1 MSLTS
6 YRAAPPRVKAC
17 EFGTRQ
23 TPSWWPSK
31 PALKAKE
38 TTNTNAALLDQEAPR
53 VACRRRGKEAV
64 VVLGRPG
71 NDLLSRVLRHS
82 TIGAEE
88 FNGRVRDGIGFFSP
102 RSNHRTGEGQQQARG
117 QGPTPNVFRVKG
129 LSRSTA
135 VPDRKVRKADR
146 PPVLVHGRA
155 KGTHVPAGHE
165 AKFTNVQRTW
175 IMRAIKPIGQ
185 LVLVSSTRHR
195 AYTPSLSTWSS
206 STALIGSTRFEV
218 GFPLRCLQRLS
229 RPYIA
234 TLHCGWRHNSSTR
247 GTSIPV
253 LSY

>member
-1 MSLTS
+1 L
-6 YRAAPPRVKAC
+6 
-17 EFGTRQ
+17 
-23 TPSWWPSK
+23 SK
-31 PALKAKE
+31 
-38 TTNTNAALLDQEAPR
+38 R
-53 VACRRRGKEAV
+53 CKEA

-88 FNGRVRDGIGFFSP
+88 FNGRVRDGIGFLAP
-102 RSNHRTGEGQQQARG
+102 RSNHRTGEGQR
-117 QGPTPNVFRVKG
+117 QGRLRPPPGTLQLQVKQSFSSNPPTCR
-129 LSRSTA
+129 
-135 VPDRKVRKADR
+135 DRKIPQGR
-146 PPVLVHGRA
+146 PAAGDMSPDQSA
-155 KGTHVPAGHE
+155 K
-165 AKFTNVQRTW
+165 RTQ
-175 IMRAIKPIGQ
+175 IMRAIKPIER
-185 LVLVSSTRHR
+185 LVPVSSTRHR
-195 AYTPSLSTWSS
+195 AYTSGLSTWSS